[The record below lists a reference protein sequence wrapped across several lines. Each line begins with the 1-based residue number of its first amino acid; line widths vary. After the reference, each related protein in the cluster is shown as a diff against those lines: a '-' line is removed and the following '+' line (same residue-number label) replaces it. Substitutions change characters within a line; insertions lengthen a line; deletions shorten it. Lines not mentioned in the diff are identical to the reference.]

1 MYKKIILSILFFT
14 SINVSAG
21 IFGASNYEECVLDK
35 MKGQTN
41 SMRGIANDACEIAFP
56 IEKILLNGMW
66 DIYESNYANITYEF
80 SQLTKDSIEI
90 NFKNESKYKVTRLLI
105 KTMTNCDKTTPV
117 LETVN
122 ANTSMNSS
130 KVVVKVAD
138 AREIKCLNIIFHGK
152 RIK

>member
-1 MYKKIILSILFFT
+1 MFFQLSPISKYLYISFIDFSNNDLF
-14 SINVSAG
+14 
-21 IFGASNYEECVLDK
+21 
-35 MKGQTN
+35 
-41 SMRGIANDACEIAFP
+41 
-56 IEKILLNGMW
+56 
-66 DIYESNYANITYEF
+66 
-80 SQLTKDSIEI
+80 